1 MVLPQQC
8 SLNSTTLPEKAKPY
22 LLKSTSYVNLMGVA
36 IYSNIWMTDKRHNN
50 ILIKL
55 INTRILVPK
64 KEEAKGIEA
73 SYFGATQNI

>member
-1 MVLPQQC
+1 
-8 SLNSTTLPEKAKPY
+8 
-22 LLKSTSYVNLMGVA
+22 MGVA